1 MPTAL
6 ITGPTVGIGNA
17 FAEALARRGYDL
29 VLVARDE
36 KRLKTVAADFTE
48 RYRVA
53 VEVLPA
59 DLADREQLT
68 TVEERLRSPREGQ
81 AHVDLLVNNAGFT
94 LKENIVDSSSDD
106 EERLLDVLV
115 VAVLRLAKAALPGM
129 ITRRAGGIINV
140 SSVAGYAPYGT
151 YGAAKIWVTTFTE
164 GLSFDLEG
172 TGVRAVAVCPGYVH
186 TEFHQ
191 RAGVQVVAPDFM
203 WIPVEK
209 VVEEALAS
217 LFRGTGSPV
226 VIPSPQYK
234 VLMAAAK
241 LAPRNLVLRIARGQ
255 REKRA

>member
-6 ITGPTVGIGNA
+6 ITGPTVGIGHA
-17 FAEALARRGYDL
+17 FAEELARRGYDL

-36 KRLKTVAADFTE
+36 ERLKSVASALSSAHG
-48 RYRVA
+48 VA
-53 VEVLPA
+53 TEVLPA
-59 DLADREQLT
+59 DLASREDLAR
-68 TVEERLRSPREGQ
+68 VESRLLAPGEGQ

-94 LKENIVDSSSDD
+94 LKENIVDSTADD
-106 EERLLDVLV
+106 EERLLSVLV
-115 VAVLRLAKAALPGM
+115 VAVMRLTKAALPGM
-129 ITRRAGGIINV
+129 IARRAGGIVNV
-140 SSVAGYAPYGT
+140 SSVAGFAPYGT

-191 RAGVQVVAPDFM
+191 RAGVRVNAPEFM
-203 WIPVEK
+203 WIPVES
-209 VVEEALAS
+209 VVSEALAT

-226 VIPSPQYK
+226 VIPSRQYK

-241 LAPRNLVLRIARGQ
+241 LAPRNLVLKIARGQ
-255 REKRA
+255 RMR